1 MKKAWFRL
9 IKHVVADFIIAAV
22 MSVASTSVLAASS
35 AGSGES
41 ASSLLSMLPLFLI
54 IIGFFYFMVI
64 RPQSKRAKEQQE
76 LMDKL
81 ALNDEVITMGGVIGK
96 IAKLRDEFIVIE
108 ISEGVNLNL
117 QKTAISKVLP
127 KGTIASIK

>member
-1 MKKAWFRL
+1 MKKSWFQC
-9 IKHVVADFIIAAV
+9 IKYFVVDCIIAGLAL
-22 MSVASTSVLAASS
+22 AISTSAFAAN

-41 ASSLLSMLPLFLI
+41 AGGLLSMLPLFLI

-64 RPQSKRAKEQQE
+64 RPQSKRAKEQQN
-76 LMDKL
+76 LMDTL
-81 ALNDEVITMGGVIGK
+81 ALNDEVITMGGIIGK

-108 ISEGVNLNL
+108 VCESTQINL